1 MLLADQKRGQRKGG
15 MKMSEEHKFMLASL
29 KQGIV
34 DGVYAGLISNKEATI
49 MNEELQAKS
58 GQEIAETYTLQSD
71 NIVRTRRIATITQRL
86 DDFVD
91 DGQITSEMADS
102 IKQRILTFD
111 TRDLLDAAVDM
122 NEYQEIHYSIIPS
135 NMVGH
140 ENATSNRYSSN
151 R

>member
-1 MLLADQKRGQRKGG
+1 
-15 MKMSEEHKFMLASL
+15 MSEEHKFMLASL

-34 DGVYAGLISNKEATI
+34 DGVYAGLISKKEATK

-71 NIVRTRRIATITQRL
+71 NIVRTRRIATINQRL
-86 DDFVD
+86 DDLVD

-102 IKQRILTFD
+102 IKQSILTFD

-122 NEYQEIHYSIIPS
+122 NEYQEIHYSIIPN

-140 ENATSNRYSSN
+140 ENTTSNRYSSN